1 MKISTFNIK
10 NNYDDYDKTKSK
22 KIYEYLKNKDI
33 DILGLQEVFYKCDS
47 DLKKFFNND
56 YRMIG
61 KYRFFLKFL
70 FIKSNEKTPII
81 TNYKILEKRTYHLPH
96 FPSRLKR
103 VMTHIVI
110 DYFGKE
116 ISIYNTHLEA
126 RILKVKKKQLQK
138 VYDIIKNDNR
148 PIILMGDFNLTTN
161 NKDFNI
167 FIKKLELIGMNR
179 IRLHEKTLKPSK
191 NNLEID
197 HIFISKNFSLKSKEV
212 IKDLEISDHYP
223 VIAEISL

>member
-10 NNYDDYDKTKSK
+10 NNYDDYDKTKS
-22 KIYEYLKNKDI
+22 
-33 DILGLQEVFYKCDS
+33 
-47 DLKKFFNND
+47 
-56 YRMIG
+56 
-61 KYRFFLKFL
+61 
-70 FIKSNEKTPII
+70 
-81 TNYKILEKRTYHLPH
+81 
-96 FPSRLKR
+96 
-103 VMTHIVI
+103 
-110 DYFGKE
+110 KE

-179 IRLHEKTLKPSK
+179 IMLHEKTLKPSK